1 MSKQLRILYA
11 VGPEDVIEAYKY
23 WSKNQDSPSQVSVP
37 YSSQF
42 YEVCQ
47 SLDAVGYVVAQS
59 DKSEFIQDERFT
71 IKRRPIPLASATGLI
86 YHLRDIWCGLVLLFD
101 AIRFKADYVIISSG
115 TTHWFVLYLFSLL
128 GHKIIPSIHC
138 VLWAK
143 YLPVRLAD
151 KLSLKLSRNLFA
163 DKFEGMLAV
172 SHDITEQ
179 VSQLTDGKHKPVL
192 EFFPSFRRKDF
203 ENIPEPSEQRLP
215 FRVLFAGRIEE
226 NKGVFDLLSIMKRF
240 VSEGIKDIVFDVCGS
255 GSALETLRLEVKQAG
270 IEDNF
275 ICHGHCSKQQMKEIF
290 GRSHVVIVPT
300 KKEFSEG
307 FNRVVCES
315 ILSGRPVVT
324 SSVCPALSY
333 VREAVVEVPTDDIK
347 AYGDALLRLYSDKLF
362 YNQKKQ
368 ACSMLQEQFYDGKKS
383 WGAGLKSILLSA
395 ATKKELKLTTD
406 EILGNF

>member
-1 MSKQLRILYA
+1 MSEKLRILYA

-23 WSKNQDSPSQVSVP
+23 WVQNQDAPSQVSVP

-47 SLDAVGYVVAQS
+47 TLDANGYVIAQS
-59 DKSEFIQDERFT
+59 NKSEFIRDERFT
-71 IKRRPIPLASATGLI
+71 IERRPIPLASATGLM
-86 YHLRDIWCGLVLLFD
+86 YHFRQIWCGLVLLFD
-101 AIRFKADYVIISSG
+101 AIRFQADFAIISSG
-115 TTHWFVLYLFSLL
+115 TTHWFVLYLFSLM
-128 GHKIIPSIHC
+128 GIKIIPSIHC

-143 YLPVRLAD
+143 YLPIRLAD

-163 DKFEGMLAV
+163 SKYEAMLAV

-179 VSQLTDGKHKPVL
+179 IAQLTDGEHRPVL

-203 ENIPEPSEQRLP
+203 ENIPEPSQRILP

-240 VSEGIKDIVFDVCGS
+240 VSEGIKDIVFDICGS
-255 GSALETLRLEVKQAG
+255 GSALESLRLQVKQAA
-270 IEDNF
+270 IEENF
-275 ICHGHCSKQQMKEIF
+275 ICHGHCSKKQMREIF

-300 KKEFSEG
+300 RKEFSEG

-333 VREAVVEVPTDDIK
+333 VQDAVVEVPPNDAI
-347 AYGDALLRLYSDKLF
+347 AYGDAILKLYREHEFYEQKRLACKIV
-362 YNQKKQ
+362 QK
-368 ACSMLQEQFYDGKKS
+368 QFYDPSKG
-383 WGAGLKSILLSA
+383 WGFALKSILLKVEKQENKGSSVPSMLM
-395 ATKKELKLTTD
+395 K
-406 EILGNF
+406 

>member
-1 MSKQLRILYA
+1 MSEKLRILYA

-23 WSKNQDSPSQVSVP
+23 WVKNQDAPSQVSVP

-47 SLDAVGYVVAQS
+47 ALDANGYVIAQS
-59 DKSEFIQDERFT
+59 NESEFIRDERFT
-71 IKRRPIPLASATGLI
+71 IERRPIPLASATGLM
-86 YHLRDIWCGLVLLFD
+86 YHFRQIWCGLILLFD
-101 AIRFKADYVIISSG
+101 AIRFKADFAIVSSG
-115 TTHWFVLYLFSLL
+115 TTHWFVLYLFSLM
-128 GHKIIPSIHC
+128 GIKIIPSIHC

-143 YLPVRLAD
+143 YLPIRLAD

-163 DKFEGMLAV
+163 SKCEAMLAV

-179 VSQLTDGKHKPVL
+179 IAQLTDGEHQPVL

-203 ENIPEPSEQRLP
+203 ANIPEPSQGISP

-240 VSEGIKDIVFDVCGS
+240 VSEGMEDIVFDICGS
-255 GSALETLRLEVKQAG
+255 GSALESLRLEVKQAA

-275 ICHGHCSKQQMKEIF
+275 ICHGHCSKNHMREIF

-300 KKEFSEG
+300 RKEFSEG

-333 VREAVVEVPTDDIK
+333 VQDAVIEVPPDDIK
-347 AYGDALLRLYSDKLF
+347 AYGDALLKLYSNKLF
-362 YNQKKQ
+362 YEQKKQ
-368 ACSMLQEQFYDGKKS
+368 GCSLLQEQFYDTSKS
-383 WGAGLKSILLSA
+383 WGTALKSIVLSGN
-395 ATKKELKLTTD
+395 KKRIQSTSNEVV
-406 EILGNF
+406 GNF

>member
-1 MSKQLRILYA
+1 MSEKLRILYA

-23 WSKNQDSPSQVSVP
+23 WVQNQDAPSQVSVP

-47 SLDAVGYVVAQS
+47 ALDANGYVIAQS
-59 DKSEFIQDERFT
+59 NKSEFIQDERFT
-71 IKRRPIPLASATGLI
+71 IERRPIPLASATGLM
-86 YHLRDIWCGLVLLFD
+86 YHFRQVWCGLVLLFN
-101 AIRFKADYVIISSG
+101 AIRFQADFAIVSSG
-115 TTHWFVLYLFSLL
+115 TTHWFVLYLFSLM
-128 GHKIIPSIHC
+128 GIKIIPSIHC

-143 YLPVRLAD
+143 YLPIRLAD

-163 DKFEGMLAV
+163 SKCEAMLAV

-179 VSQLTDGKHKPVL
+179 IAQLTDGEHQPVL

-203 ENIPEPSEQRLP
+203 ENIPEPSQRILP

-240 VSEGIKDIVFDVCGS
+240 ISEGMKDIVFDICGS
-255 GSALETLRLEVKQAG
+255 GSALESLRLEVKQAAM
-270 IEDNF
+270 EDNF
-275 ICHGHCSKQQMKEIF
+275 ICHGHCSKNHMREIF

-300 KKEFSEG
+300 RKEFSEG

-333 VREAVVEVPTDDIK
+333 VQDAVVEVPPDDIK
-347 AYGDALLRLYSDKLF
+347 AYGDALLKLYSNKLF
-362 YNQKKQ
+362 YEQKKQ
-368 ACSMLQEQFYDGKKS
+368 GCSLLQEQFYDTSKS
-383 WGAGLKSILLSA
+383 WGTALKSIVLSGN
-395 ATKKELKLTTD
+395 KKRIQSTSNEVV
-406 EILGNF
+406 GNF

>member
-1 MSKQLRILYA
+1 MSEKLRILYA

-23 WSKNQDSPSQVSVP
+23 WVQNQDAPSQVSVP

-47 SLDAVGYVVAQS
+47 ALDAKAYVIAQS
-59 DKSEFIQDERFT
+59 NKSEFIQNGRFT
-71 IKRRPIPLASATGLI
+71 IERRPIPLASATGLL
-86 YHLRDIWCGLVLLFD
+86 YHFRQVWCGLILLFD
-101 AIRFKADYVIISSG
+101 AIRFKADFVIISSG
-115 TTHWFVLYLFSLL
+115 TTHWFVLYLFSLM

-143 YLPVRLAD
+143 YLPIRLAD

-163 DKFEGMLAV
+163 SKCEAMLAV

-179 VSQLTDGKHKPVL
+179 IAQLTDGEHQPVL

-203 ENIPEPSEQRLP
+203 ENIPEPSQRILP

-240 VSEGIKDIVFDVCGS
+240 VSEGMKDIVFDICGS
-255 GSALETLRLEVKQAG
+255 GSALESLRLEVKQAAM
-270 IEDNF
+270 EDNF
-275 ICHGHCSKQQMKEIF
+275 ICHGHCSKNHMREIF

-333 VREAVVEVPTDDIK
+333 VKDAVVEVPADDIK
-347 AYGDALLRLYSDKLF
+347 AYGDALLKLYSNKLF
-362 YNQKKQ
+362 YEQKKQ
-368 ACSMLQEQFYDGKKS
+368 GCSLLQEQFYDPSKS
-383 WGAGLKSILLSA
+383 WGTALKSIVLSRNE
-395 ATKKELKLTTD
+395 KQIKLTTN
-406 EILGNF
+406 EVVGNF

>member
-1 MSKQLRILYA
+1 MSEKLRILYA

-23 WSKNQDSPSQVSVP
+23 WTQNRDAPSQVSVP

-42 YEVCQ
+42 YQVCQ
-47 SLDAVGYVVAQS
+47 SLDAECYVIAQS
-59 DKSEFIQDERFT
+59 NKRELIRDKGFT
-71 IKRRPIPLASATGLI
+71 IERRPIPLASATGLM
-86 YHLRDIWCGLVLLFD
+86 YHLRQVWCGLVLLFD
-101 AIRFKADYVIISSG
+101 AIRFKADFAIISSG
-115 TTHWFVLYLFSLL
+115 TTHWFVLYLFCLL
-128 GHKIIPSIHC
+128 GIKVIPSIHC

-163 DKFEGMLAV
+163 DKFEAMLAV

-179 VSQLTDGKHKPVL
+179 VAQLTNGKHQPVL
-192 EFFPSFRRKDF
+192 EFFPSFRRNDF
-203 ENIPEPSEQRLP
+203 ENIPEPSKEILP

-240 VSEGIKDIVFDVCGS
+240 ANEGIKDIVFDVCGS

-270 IEDNF
+270 IEDNY
-275 ICHGHCSKQQMKEIF
+275 ICHGHCSKEHMKEIF
-290 GRSHVVIVPT
+290 GLSHVVIVPT

-347 AYGDALLRLYSDKLF
+347 AYGDALLKLYGDQLF
-362 YNQKKQ
+362 YEQKKQ

-383 WGAGLKSILLSA
+383 WESSLKSILLSA

-406 EILGNF
+406 EIVGDF